1 MAHNFFPCVVLD
13 RAQVVKKDK
22 SMREA
27 TRCFV
32 LIALLATGCKT
43 MPWDKSLRRYPDGI
57 SSHGNNGG
65 QTEYQPARSAA
76 IGQSSPFGHSH
87 GCQGTSSNCVPHG
100 QRLPTNVLRGN
111 APATVSYP
119 NYSVR
124 GPREFFLDNPP
135 SIGP

>member
-1 MAHNFFPCVVLD
+1 
-13 RAQVVKKDK
+13 
-22 SMREA
+22 MREA

-43 MPWDKSLRRYPDGI
+43 MPWDKSLRGCPDGVCA
-57 SSHGNNGG
+57 HGNGG
-65 QTEYQPARSAA
+65 QS
-76 IGQSSPFGHSH
+76 GPFGHWNGSH
-87 GCQGTSSNCVPHG
+87 GISNNSVPQG
-100 QRLPTNVLRGN
+100 QRLPENVLRGN